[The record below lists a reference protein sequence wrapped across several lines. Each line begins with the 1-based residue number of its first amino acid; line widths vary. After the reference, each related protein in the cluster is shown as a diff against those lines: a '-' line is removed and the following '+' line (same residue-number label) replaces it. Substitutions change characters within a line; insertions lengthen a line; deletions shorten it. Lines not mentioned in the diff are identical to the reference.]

1 MAPRFAHKR
10 PGATPDA
17 IAPDGSEVR
26 LLVSLSGGSMAHF
39 RLAPGGVS
47 RAVRHASVE
56 ELWYFVAGRGS
67 MWRKDEGG
75 EAIVEVHP
83 GMSLDIP
90 VGTAFQF
97 RADADAPLEA
107 VAVTMPP
114 WPGPQEAIFV
124 EGTWTPTA

>member
-1 MAPRFAHKR
+1 MAGFGHRR
-10 PGATPDA
+10 LGEDPDA

-26 LLVSLSGGSMAHF
+26 LLVSLARGSMAHF

-47 RAVRHASVE
+47 RAVRHQSVE
-56 ELWYFVAGRGS
+56 ELWYFVAGRGR
-67 MWRKDEGG
+67 MWRKDETG

-83 GMSLDIP
+83 GLSLDIP

-97 RADADAPLEA
+97 RTDGDTPLEA
-107 VAVTMPP
+107 VGVTMPP
-114 WPGPQEAIFV
+114 WPGPHEAVFV